1 MSIRRLML
9 VFAHVCVAQ
18 LLVGSV
24 ASLCK
29 TIFEKTNINSAKP
42 CFSDVIVYGNH
53 QALLKGMI
61 Y

>member
-24 ASLCK
+24 ASLCE
-29 TIFEKTNINSAKP
+29 TIFLKKLILTVRSPVSA
-42 CFSDVIVYGNH
+42 
-53 QALLKGMI
+53 M
-61 Y
+61 